1 MGGSTSGLTIG
12 SHEQK
17 SETTVGKGSP
27 NPDRMDADDIEHVT
41 EEELEKMSVNFSDAG
56 SDSETDIEEEFSAS
70 NEKLKNDLPDSVH
83 IYFKASSNRV
93 KTFEQL
99 ILEDIDDLETMCNE
113 MFSPS
118 QHADLLN
125 VLGSNSDED
134 PLKLKERIMSEIEE
148 ELDPPCETH
157 ELNGDY
163 DTEYETHKDSE
174 RQLMFEW
181 RRLEE
186 RLRQEEEQR
195 LAELEA
201 EREQSLKSDSEE
213 KEKMRLRS
221 EQFKEELRRAEAA
234 NQSEY
239 LEPVEGD
246 GEISQS
252 LTLEMVKQQYRDGQR
267 ELHCVF
273 VDLEKAY
280 DRVPREELWYCMRKS
295 GVAEKYVRVVQDMY
309 ERSRTVVRCAV
320 GQTEEFKVEVGL
332 HQGSALSPFQFA
344 IVMDQLS
351 EEVRQESPWTM
362 MFADD
367 IVICSESREQVE
379 ENLERWRFALERRG
393 MKVSRSKTEYMCV
406 NEREGSGTVRLQ
418 GEEVKKVQEF
428 KYLGSTVQSNGE
440 CGKEVEKRVQAGW
453 NGWRKVSGVLCDRK
467 ISARIKGKVYRT
479 VVRAAMLYGLETV
492 SLRKRQESELEELI
506 KRLEEQI
513 AEERRVFEEV
523 QQKERRK
530 SEARCTTA
538 VTKIQAAFR
547 GTLVRRWS
555 KKELNKRRE
564 EERRRQEE
572 RIEREK
578 MRGRE
583 ERMKME
589 WEKERRRMEEEEQH
603 HRDEAERRRAKYE
616 KAKQQEHHRLER
628 ERKLEEQRRKEKEE
642 AKRIEDERKIK
653 SKEKQKRMEQMRVE
667 EEMRKVQEE
676 KNKKDE
682 KAKVIQDEIKRKED
696 VESPEEIEE
705 RSVEDE
711 RRKVQEDKE
720 NKSKE
725 REKSQRTVDELKRKD
740 DEELP
745 EMTEEKRMEEVMKKV
760 QENEEKTRKEE
771 EKEDERKRKDEKTQK
786 GIGERRLEEDIKRK
800 EVEEAKKIEDER
812 KRKEEEKQKSMEIR
826 RVKEEKRRLEEERK
840 RKEVEE
846 AKKIEDERKRKEEEK
861 QKSMEIRRVKEEK
874 WKVQVEEEKE
884 RKDVEE
890 ARRTEDERKRKEE
903 EKQKS
908 IDEGRVEE
916 ENKKKEEEEEK
927 RTEAEIKRNE
937 EEEKQERMKGKRVV
951 EEIRLKQK
959 QNEPEQILEQQ
970 RKELKQKER
979 EGEEIVMKTNDDGQN
994 TEERNRNVIKENIKE
1009 LADRKNTKTD
1019 KESEK
1024 TTKWGKDE
1032 KCIDNESQI
1041 CLSQSVNM
1049 SKSVLART
1057 LSSRTGQD
1065 EQHSCFLVST
1075 LSTHNSSITVSTSEE
1090 KSLTDTRHQPQC
1102 ALDDSSSAGVPDRT
1116 EQKRLAWIMNCTP
1129 WSKLSMQNKRKGLG
1143 VPPRRRGRRRASG
1156 QNLLPLPV
1164 DTILKP
1170 GPWSSVKQVTSVT
1183 LEDLSSCSLST
1194 LSECTRLQ
1202 TLTLR
1207 RCGLQA
1213 LDGLNHCTEL
1223 QHIDLQENNI
1233 TYVDCG
1239 GLAKLEVL
1247 LLGRNQLTSIHGLDD
1262 AVNLTVLQL
1271 SHNTIS
1277 RISGLG
1283 SLKRVHRLTVD
1294 HNQLIS
1300 TRGLGEA
1307 FTLLHLDC
1315 SYNHLSHVEG
1325 LENCV
1330 LLNTLD
1336 LRGNNLTEMPVL
1348 KNHVLLREL
1357 YLDDNSICSLH
1368 GLDSCWLPLLRC
1380 LSVPQNSITQL
1391 PLLVDLLSLK
1401 TLNVSQNCLSE
1412 LRNICMSLQGCT
1424 HLQELNITD
1433 NPVQQE
1439 NNWRS
1444 SVLAVNPSLIKL
1456 NGEQTGASGKLSADS
1471 TQLWSFQALCQAHQD
1486 QIDSVLQR
1494 HCIEI
1499 SSAPSALQAQLL
1511 VGNHAAELF
1520 QLAEEQRYAHEYG
1533 DSGACETTI
1542 QEPVA
1547 SSQLQELSN
1556 WDLTQET
1563 SHQEKTQNPAE
1574 HKTQS
1579 WQAPHLPNFTHKYQ
1593 PPSGDHNAGCAGSCV
1608 NATEKFRDTQASE
1621 DRCSRYGVQASRMDL
1636 RTVAVM
1642 VIQRRWREH
1651 RQRRRASHLGPPAI
1665 VPARLSPQR
1674 EVKSCTTKPECLN
1687 KDYAA
1692 TVIQAVW
1699 RGYMLRKRLTRAL
1712 MLAQISEGDEAF
1724 EEVDMD
1730 EFIFDEE
1737 ALEKDWIP
1745 LHPDMSPSS
1754 VLPYSEQLQLPK
1766 PLLHLPELHKSACV
1780 QPWKPRQAWISSDK
1794 APVSEQ
1800 SQSPDTSTRMH
1811 SPASTLGK
1819 CYFSERSEKILEEW
1833 GISSGST
1840 AHLMLKRAQR
1850 MKPRKQKNLKK
1861 YLEKD
1866 VPSPQR
1872 VTLAPSLKERIS
1884 FRDNPVQ
1891 LSGGWGGGKKRS
1903 KANKFT

>member
-1 MGGSTSGLTIG
+1 
-12 SHEQK
+12 
-17 SETTVGKGSP
+17 
-27 NPDRMDADDIEHVT
+27 MDADDIEHVT

-332 HQGSALSPFQFA
+332 HQGSALSPFLFA

-479 VVRAAMLYGLETV
+479 VVRPAMLYGLETV

-530 SEARCTTA
+530 SEAQCTTA

-916 ENKKKEEEEEK
+916 EKKKKEEEEEK

-1511 VGNHAAELF
+1511 FGNHAAELF
-1520 QLAEEQRYAHEYG
+1520 QLAEEQRYAHE
-1533 DSGACETTI
+1533 
-1542 QEPVA
+1542 
-1547 SSQLQELSN
+1547 
-1556 WDLTQET
+1556 
-1563 SHQEKTQNPAE
+1563 
-1574 HKTQS
+1574 
-1579 WQAPHLPNFTHKYQ
+1579 
-1593 PPSGDHNAGCAGSCV
+1593 
-1608 NATEKFRDTQASE
+1608 
-1621 DRCSRYGVQASRMDL
+1621 
-1636 RTVAVM
+1636 VAVM

-1861 YLEKD
+1861 YLGAQQWQLGGPRIQTHSLSYISLPDCSWQRRCECSGGTESRARADVYAHTDTPQNLPVAPNPSRAKPEKLCPLREASTGYREAPDLAVRIDNAGFSSPQNHQAQTRTHSAGHTKKD

>member
-1 MGGSTSGLTIG
+1 
-12 SHEQK
+12 
-17 SETTVGKGSP
+17 
-27 NPDRMDADDIEHVT
+27 MDADDIEHVI
-41 EEELEKMSVNFSDAG
+41 EEELEKMSVNFSDPG
-56 SDSETDIEEEFSAS
+56 SDSETDIEEDFSAS
-70 NEKLKNDLPDSVH
+70 DEKLKNDLPDSVLV
-83 IYFKASSNRV
+83 YFKASSNRV
-93 KTFEQL
+93 KTFEHL
-99 ILEDIDDLETMCNE
+99 ILEDIDDLESMCNE

-125 VLGSNSDED
+125 ELASNSDED
-134 PLKLKERIMSEIEE
+134 LLKLKERIMSEIEE

-163 DTEYETHKDSE
+163 DTEYDTHKDSE
-174 RQLMFEW
+174 RQLRFEW
-181 RRLEE
+181 RQLEE
-186 RLRQEEEQR
+186 RLRQEEEEEEEERR
-195 LAELEA
+195 LAEFEA
-201 EREQSLKSDSEE
+201 EREQCLKSDSEE
-213 KEKMRLRS
+213 KEKMRQRS
-221 EQFKEELRRAEAA
+221 EQFNEELRRTEAA
-234 NQSEY
+234 NQA
-239 LEPVEGD
+239 VEED
-246 GEISQS
+246 GETSQ
-252 LTLEMVKQQYRDGQR
+252 TLPVEMVKQQ
-267 ELHCVF
+267 
-273 VDLEKAY
+273 
-280 DRVPREELWYCMRKS
+280 
-295 GVAEKYVRVVQDMY
+295 
-309 ERSRTVVRCAV
+309 
-320 GQTEEFKVEVGL
+320 
-332 HQGSALSPFQFA
+332 
-344 IVMDQLS
+344 
-351 EEVRQESPWTM
+351 
-362 MFADD
+362 
-367 IVICSESREQVE
+367 
-379 ENLERWRFALERRG
+379 
-393 MKVSRSKTEYMCV
+393 
-406 NEREGSGTVRLQ
+406 
-418 GEEVKKVQEF
+418 
-428 KYLGSTVQSNGE
+428 
-440 CGKEVEKRVQAGW
+440 
-453 NGWRKVSGVLCDRK
+453 
-467 ISARIKGKVYRT
+467 
-479 VVRAAMLYGLETV
+479 
-492 SLRKRQESELEELI
+492 ELI

-523 QQKERRK
+523 QQEERWK
-530 SEARCTTA
+530 SEARCTA
-538 VTKIQAAFR
+538 AATKIQAAFR
-547 GTLVRRWS
+547 GTLVRRWNN
-555 KKELNKRRE
+555 KELNKRRE
-564 EERRRQEE
+564 EERRRQKE

-578 MRGRE
+578 RRERE

-589 WEKERRRMEEEEQH
+589 WEKERRRMEEEEQR
-603 HRDEAERRRAKYE
+603 HRDEAERRRAEYE
-616 KAKQQEHHRLER
+616 RAKLQEHHRLER
-628 ERKLEEQRRKEKEE
+628 ERKLEEQSRKEKEE
-642 AKRIEDERKIK
+642 AKRIEDERKVK
-653 SKEKQKRMEQMRVE
+653 SREKPKRMEQMRVE

-676 KNKKDE
+676 KFKKDE
-682 KAKVIQDEIKRKED
+682 NARAIQEKIKSKD
-696 VESPEEIEE
+696 DAESQKEIEE
-705 RSVEDE
+705 RRVEDE

-725 REKSQRTVDELKRKD
+725 REKAQRTVDELKQKD

-745 EMTEEKRMEEVMKKV
+745 EMTEIRKKV
-760 QENEEKTRKEE
+760 QEDEEKTKKKEV
-771 EKEDERKRKDEKTQK
+771 KEDERKRKDEKTQK
-786 GIGERRLEEDIKRK
+786 GMEE
-800 EVEEAKKIEDER
+800 
-812 KRKEEEKQKSMEIR
+812 
-826 RVKEEKRRLEEERK
+826 RRLEEERK

-846 AKKIEDERKRKEEEK
+846 AKKIEDERKRKEQEEEK
-861 QKSMEIRRVKEEK
+861 QKNMEIERVKEEKRRVEEERKRKEVEKAKKLEDERKRKEEGYHKSMEIRGAKEEK
-874 WKVQVEEEKE
+874 RKVQVEEEKE

-890 ARRTEDERKRKEE
+890 ARRTEDERKSKEE

-908 IDEGRVEE
+908 VDVWRVVEE
-916 ENKKKEEEEEK
+916 KKRKDVEEEK
-927 RTEAEIKRNE
+927 RTEAETENKE
-937 EEEKQERMKGKRVV
+937 EEEKQKRMKEKRVV

-959 QNEPEQILEQQ
+959 LNEPEQIQEEQS
-970 RKELKQKER
+970 RKLKQKDR
-979 EGEEIVMKTNDDGQN
+979 EGEEIVIKRNDDGQN
-994 TEERNRNVIKENIKE
+994 TEEGNKNVIKDNVKG
-1009 LADRKNTKTD
+1009 LAERKNTEAD

-1032 KCIDNESQI
+1032 KCGDNE
-1041 CLSQSVNM
+1041 SVNM

-1065 EQHSCFLVST
+1065 EQHSCFLVSA
-1075 LSTHNSSITVSTSEE
+1075 LSTDNSSITVSPSEE
-1090 KSLTDTRHQPQC
+1090 NSLTDTREPQC
-1102 ALDDSSSAGVPDRT
+1102 ALADSSSACLPDST
-1116 EQKRLAWIMNCTP
+1116 EQKRLAWMMNCTP

-1143 VPPRRRGRRRASG
+1143 APPRRRGRRRASG

-1164 DTILKP
+1164 DIILKS
-1170 GPWSSVKQVTSVT
+1170 GPWSSLKQVTTVT
-1183 LEDLSSCSLST
+1183 LEDLSGCSLST

-1202 TLTLR
+1202 ALTLR
-1207 RCGLQA
+1207 RCRLQA
-1213 LDGLNHCTEL
+1213 LDGLNQCTEL

-1247 LLGRNQLTSIHGLDD
+1247 LLGRNQLTSIHGLDG

-1271 SHNTIS
+1271 SHNIIS

-1283 SLKRVHRLTVD
+1283 SLKRLHRLTVD

-1300 TRGLGEA
+1300 TRGLDDA

-1325 LENCV
+1325 LENCA

-1368 GLDSCWLPLLRC
+1368 GLDSCWLPLLCC

-1401 TLNVSQNCLSE
+1401 TLNVSHNCLSE

-1424 HLQELNITD
+1424 HLQELSIAD
-1433 NPVQQE
+1433 NPVQHE

-1494 HCIEI
+1494 HCMEI

-1511 VGNHAAELF
+1511 VSNQAAELF

-1533 DSGACETTI
+1533 DSGVRETAM
-1542 QEPVA
+1542 QEPLA
-1547 SSQLQELSN
+1547 SSHLQELFN
-1556 WDLTQET
+1556 WDLTQEK
-1563 SHQEKTQNPAE
+1563 SDQEKIQNPAE
-1574 HKTQS
+1574 HKTPS

-1593 PPSGDHNAGCAGSCV
+1593 PPSGDHNTGYAGSCV
-1608 NATEKFRDTQASE
+1608 NPTEKFRDTQASE
-1621 DRCSRYGVQASRMDL
+1621 DRYSRYGVQASRMDL

-1642 VIQRRWREH
+1642 VIQRHWREH
-1651 RQRRRASHLGPPAI
+1651 RQRRRTSHLGPPAI

-1674 EVKSCTTKPECLN
+1674 EVKSCTTRPERLN

-1737 ALEKDWIP
+1737 AMEKDWIP

-1754 VLPYSEQLQLPK
+1754 VLPNSEQLQLPK
-1766 PLLHLPELHKSACV
+1766 PLRHLPELHKGACV
-1780 QPWKPRQAWISSDK
+1780 QPWKPRQAWISSDE
-1794 APVSEQ
+1794 APVKEQ
-1800 SQSPDTSTRMH
+1800 SQSPDPSTSMH
-1811 SPASTLGK
+1811 SPASTQGK

-1840 AHLMLKRAQR
+1840 ARLMLKRAQR
-1850 MKPRKQKNLKK
+1850 MKPRKQKNQKK
-1861 YLEKD
+1861 YLAGRGDVSAQEALRAEPEQTYTHTQTRHRTYQWLQTQAVPSRRSSAPSVSDHFLPEIDPEILNGGRVQLVASTGYREAPDSAVRIDSAGYSSPQNHQAHTRTHSAGYTKKD

-1872 VTLAPSLKERIS
+1872 VTLAPSRKERIS